1 MAFECDFTQTKQC
14 SYKKLK
20 VGLVF
25 AKLLHMKKIKV
36 YTLQGKW
43 TGDFDSN
50 NKWYK
55 DEALKLKGKD
65 IDLLV
70 LPELFHTPYFPFE
83 ENADFF
89 DLAIEKDHP
98 IVAEWQAI
106 AKELNAVVVFPFFEK
121 RARGIYHN
129 SAFVFERDGSIAGL
143 YRKSHMPKIHRPK
156 AKELE

>member
-1 MAFECDFTQTKQC
+1 MN
-14 SYKKLK
+14 
-20 VGLVF
+20 
-25 AKLLHMKKIKV
+25 KIKV

-106 AKELNAVVVFPFFEK
+106 AKELHFTGFTRPYSASSHHQV
-121 RARGIYHN
+121 RAT
-129 SAFVFERDGSIAGL
+129 SL
-143 YRKSHMPKIHRPK
+143 
-156 AKELE
+156 KELSP

>member
-1 MAFECDFTQTKQC
+1 MN
-14 SYKKLK
+14 
-20 VGLVF
+20 
-25 AKLLHMKKIKV
+25 KIKV

-98 IVAEWQAI
+98 IVAEWQEI
-106 AKELNAVVVFPFFEK
+106 AKELNAVVVFPFPQL
-121 RARGIYHN
+121 GI
-129 SAFVFERDGSIAGL
+129 RI
-143 YRKSHMPKIHRPK
+143 
-156 AKELE
+156 